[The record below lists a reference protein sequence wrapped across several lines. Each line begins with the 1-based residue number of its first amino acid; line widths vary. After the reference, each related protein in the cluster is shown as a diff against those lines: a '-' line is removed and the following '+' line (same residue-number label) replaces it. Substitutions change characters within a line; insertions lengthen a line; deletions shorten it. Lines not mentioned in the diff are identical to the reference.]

1 LDNTPQSEGDKSSPD
16 EKLMDRR
23 EFMGL
28 LLKTVAVAGALSLGL
43 KANKEAETQDRN
55 SSKSTIKEVE
65 ASSSENIFTSKM
77 IKEVPVYGFNEKID
91 NLDKI
96 QTFYNQLDKEYEE
109 ANGVEIHDKYNQR
122 KELLK
127 PDERYLEVVIFK
139 SAYDSFQRRERETGV
154 DFVEWVKMHV
164 DAMNLCFSNAKPHSD
179 LKAVLRRIVI
189 LEEGTLDSIFD
200 MNKYL
205 KGEAPFGPDWAYNNH
220 FVFNKKSAFD
230 TDESW
235 VVGSDYRVDTRE
247 NINNYKGGYFWSSL
261 SANGKIYFANPPGGR
276 TKDRVRVYPDRGSSL
291 TGKQGV
297 WMDFGMT
304 HEWLHYL
311 FNLPDEY
318 GYNVNSNGEAKAY
331 ISTGSFHEPSLSPY
345 LSILSQNHIDKK
357 LRDPNLEGYGVGYT
371 IFNIPEKVQITTD
384 ENVKIQEMRT
394 IRVQQNKQSYFPKG
408 PDYIAT
414 GNSINASKESLVKYN
429 AHALELSLIQNGSR
443 KKLYVPYLAF
453 NMSKLRM
460 KDTAK
465 YHIEFLNEI
474 KDQVQHVTIVDQIDI
489 EPLIKERERVN
500 NQHPVAKMD
509 IDGTNAS
516 YIWFQ

>member
-1 LDNTPQSEGDKSSPD
+1 LNDTAQPKSENSSPP

-23 EFMGL
+23 EFMSL
-28 LLKTVAVAGALSLGL
+28 LLTTVAAVGAVSLGFKVNREGRPL
-43 KANKEAETQDRN
+43 DR
-55 SSKSTIKEVE
+55 SPLESTIKKVE
-65 ASSSENIFTSKM
+65 ASSSEKIFTPQM
-77 IKEVPVYGFNEKID
+77 IKEVPVYGLNEKID

-96 QTFYNQLDKEYEE
+96 QTFYDQLDKKYEE
-109 ANGVEIHDKYNQR
+109 ANGVEITDKYNQR
-122 KELLK
+122 KELLN
-127 PDERYLEVVIFK
+127 PNERYLEVVVFK
-139 SAYDSFQRRERETGV
+139 SAYDSFKRREKETGV

-189 LEEGTLDSIFD
+189 LEEGTLDPIFD

-205 KGEAPFGPDWAYNNH
+205 NGKAPFGPDWAYNNQ

-235 VVGSDYRVDTRE
+235 VVGSDYRVNTRE
-247 NINNYKGGYFWSSL
+247 NINNYKGGSFWSSH
-261 SANGKIYFANPPGGR
+261 SADGKIYFANPPGGR
-276 TKDRVRVYPDRGSSL
+276 TKERIRVYPDHGSSL

-318 GYNVNSNGEAKAY
+318 GYDVISNGVTKAF
-331 ISTGSFHEPSLSPY
+331 ISTGSFMEPHLSPY
-345 LSILSQNHIDKK
+345 LSVLSQYHIDKK
-357 LRDPNLEGYGVGYT
+357 LRDPILEGCGVGYT
-371 IFNIPEKVQITTD
+371 IFNIPEKVRITTD

-394 IRVQQNKQSYFPKG
+394 IRVPQGKQSYFPDY

-414 GNSINASKESLVKYN
+414 DNSIDASKEDLVRFN
-429 AHALELSLIQNGSR
+429 AHALELSLIQNGSK

-453 NMSKLRM
+453 HMSKMRK

-474 KDQVQHVTIVDQIDI
+474 QDQPQHVAIVDQIDI

>member
-1 LDNTPQSEGDKSSPD
+1 ME
-16 EKLMDRR
+16 
-23 EFMGL
+23 L
-28 LLKTVAVAGALSLGL
+28 LLKTGAAAGAMSLGF
-43 KANKEAETQDRN
+43 KANKGESTPN
-55 SSKSTIKEVE
+55 ILKSTTKKVE
-65 ASSSENIFTSKM
+65 ASPSENIFTPKM

-96 QTFYNQLDKEYEE
+96 QTFYDQLDKEYEE
-109 ANGVEIHDKYNQR
+109 ANGVEIHNKYKQR

-127 PDERYLEVVIFK
+127 PDERYLEVVVFK
-139 SAYDSFQRRERETGV
+139 SAYDSFQKRERETGV

-189 LEEGTLDSIFD
+189 LEEGTLDPIFD

-205 KGEAPFGPDWAYNNH
+205 EGNAAFGPDFAYNKH

-235 VVGSDYRVDTRE
+235 VVGSDYRVNTRE
-247 NINNYKGGYFWSSL
+247 NINNYKGGYFWSTH

-276 TKDRVRVYPDRGSSL
+276 TKERIRVYPDRGSNL

-318 GYNVNSNGEAKAY
+318 GYDVHSNGEAKAV
-331 ISTGSFHEPSLSPY
+331 ISTGSFSEPYLSPY

-357 LRDPNLEGYGVGYT
+357 LRDPTLEGCGVGYT

-384 ENVKIQEMRT
+384 ENVKMQEMRT
-394 IRVQQNKQSYFPKG
+394 IRVQQEKQSYFPEE

-414 GNSINASKESLVKYN
+414 ENSINTSKDDLIKN
-429 AHALELSLIQNGSR
+429 KAHALELSLIQNGAK

-453 NMSKLRM
+453 HMSKLKM
-460 KDTAK
+460 KETAK
-465 YHIEFLNEI
+465 YNIELLDEI
-474 KDQVQHVTIVDQIDI
+474 QDKVQHVAIVDQGDI
-489 EPLIKERERVN
+489 EPLTKERKRVH
-500 NQHPVAKMD
+500 NQHLVAKMD
-509 IDGTNAS
+509 IDGTNTS